1 MIKLTERDLQ
11 LIIESLL
18 YTSCPEVNIT
28 PYKEEMEDMFDLALK
43 LRKQNPTIS
52 TKNTFLSEKTPYNNF
67 LSQCEE
73 NFPELVLN

>member
-28 PYKEEMEDMFDLALK
+28 PYKQEIEDMFSLAVK
-43 LRKQNPTIS
+43 LRKLNPSIS
-52 TKNTFLSEKTPYNNF
+52 TKNTFLTERSLYNNF

>member
-1 MIKLTERDLQ
+1 MIQLTERDLQ

-28 PYKEEMEDMFDLALK
+28 PYKEEMEDMFGLAVK

-52 TKNTFLSEKTPYNNF
+52 TKNTFLTEKTVYNNF
-67 LSQCEE
+67 LTQCEE
-73 NFPELVLN
+73 NFPELILN